1 MSPRPAADNA
11 SAREAIM
18 ARVREALR
26 VPAPLPHLKGPPPE
40 PSLQPA
46 TGQAVGGAGPSLPIL
61 AAERARPWL
70 PDGGDSPE
78 ESLAILVDNL
88 EKLRAVVWRVS
99 DVAAAAERLAA
110 EAEARGWQQI
120 AWHADPLVAQAV
132 AGLACE
138 TYRVDAESEA
148 GAGGAEGAAGGAEGV
163 ATCDKE
169 ILEACDAGISGC
181 GCLVAQTGSILVS
194 SAAGGRGISIL
205 PHVHVVIARLDQIV
219 PTLADALAG
228 VPREAGGGQPSM
240 RSLITGPSR
249 TGDIERILV
258 LGAHGPKELLV
269 ILVGELLSGSVV
281 ARPGL

>member
-1 MSPRPAADNA
+1 MSPRPAADNDA
-11 SAREAIM
+11 ARAAIL

-26 VPAPLPHLKGPPPE
+26 VPGPLPHLKGSPPE

-46 TGQAVGGAGPSLPIL
+46 TGQAAGGAGPSLPIL

-88 EKLRAVVWRVS
+88 EKLRAVVWQVS
-99 DVAAAAERLAA
+99 DVARAAERLAA
-110 EAEARGWQQI
+110 EAEARGWQKV

-148 GAGGAEGAAGGAEGV
+148 GAGGAEGAADEADGAAEGV
-163 ATCDKE
+163 ATCDKV

-181 GCLVAQTGSILVS
+181 ECLVAQTGSILVS
-194 SAAGGRGISIL
+194 SAAGGRGLSIL

-228 VPREAGGGQPSM
+228 VPRAVGGGQPSM
-240 RSLITGPSR
+240 RSFITGPSR

-269 ILVGELLSGSVV
+269 ILVG
-281 ARPGL
+281 